1 MRDGHA
7 SSGNRAELSLRNK
20 RGVLLYVLLAVVVAL
35 GPVALGGC
43 AGLVS
48 GNTTSSPPPP
58 STLVIT
64 NVQAP
69 SETTATSQIVWTT
82 NVAADSA
89 VDYGTSTSFGSSTP
103 VDSAMVTSHQVTLSG
118 LAPGTTYYYQ
128 VNSTDSNGNHGHSG
142 GHGFKTVGLSIS
154 GTINPTTGGSG
165 ATLTLSG
172 AASGTTTADN
182 SGNYTFSGLANGTYA
197 VAPSHAGFTFV
208 PSSQSMTVN
217 GANVAG
223 VNFTDNAAAVAPTIT
238 AQPASHTVTAGQAAT
253 FTVVAAGTAPLSYQ
267 WQKNG
272 VNVAG
277 ASSAS
282 YTTPATTT
290 ADSGASF
297 DVVVSNTAGTVT
309 SAAATLTV
317 SAVAV
322 APTITTQP
330 GNQTV
335 TAGQTATF
343 NVVVAGTAPLSYQ
356 WQKNGVNIAGA
367 TSTSYTT
374 AVTATS
380 DSGSTFAVVV
390 TNTAGTV
397 TSAAATLTVNAA
409 AVAPTITAQPG
420 NQTVTTGQTA
430 TFTLVAAGTAPLSY
444 QWQKNGANIAG
455 ATAAN
460 YTTPATTTADSGTSF
475 DVVVS
480 NTAGTVTSSA
490 ATLTVNPA
498 PVAPTITTQPVNQT
512 VTAGQTATFN
522 VAATGTAPLSY
533 QWRKNGVNI
542 AGATAA
548 GYTTPATTTS
558 DSGATFTAVVSN
570 TAGTV
575 TSAAATLTVNAAVV
589 APTITTQPGNQTATF
604 NVVATGTT
612 PLSYQWQKNGV
623 NIAGATAT
631 SYTTPVTATSDS
643 GSTFAVVV
651 TNTAGTVTSAAATL
665 TVTAAAVA
673 PTITTQPANQ
683 TVTAGQTAT
692 FNVVATGTAPLS
704 YQWQKNGVNI
714 AGATATSYTTP
725 VTATS
730 DSGSAFRVIVSNTA
744 GTVTSSAAT
753 LTVNPA
759 PVAPTITTQPGN
771 QTVTAGQAAT
781 FNVVATGTAP
791 LSYQWQKNGVNIAG
805 ATAANYTTPA
815 TTTADSGTSF
825 DVVVSNTAGTATSA
839 AATLTVNPAPVAPT
853 ITTQPGNQTVTGG
866 QTATFTVVAAGTAPL
881 SYQWQ
886 KNGVNIAGAT
896 ATSYTTPLTATSD
909 SGSTFDVVVSNT
921 AGTVTSATATLTVNP
936 APVAPSITTQP
947 ANQTVTAGQAATF
960 AAVATG
966 TAPLSYQW
974 QKNGVNIAGATAT
987 SYTTPA
993 TTTTD
998 SGSTFRLIVSNTAGT
1013 VTSAVATLTVNP
1025 APVAPSITTQPANQT
1040 VTAGQTATFTVVAA
1054 GTVPLSYQW
1063 QKNGVNVAGATSASY
1078 TSPATTTSDSGATFD
1093 VVVSNTA
1100 GTVTSAAAT
1109 LTVNPAPA
1117 PAIQTNPTSINFAS
1131 GVVGTG
1137 LSQPLIIKNT
1147 GTATLNITQVNE
1159 TGSAFSV
1166 SGFTLPLN
1174 VNAGQ
1179 QTTIT
1184 VAFLPTVVGTVPG
1197 NISIVSNAPTSPTS
1211 VGLSGTGVA
1220 ATLTLGINP
1229 TSLSFGNVTTGTSS
1243 AAQSVTITNTGNS
1256 SVTISQIN
1264 LSADYSMTGGSAP
1277 VTLTPSQ
1284 NLTLSVRFS
1293 PTTAVTVNGSI
1304 SIVSNATG
1312 SPATV
1317 TLSGTGVAP
1326 VQHSV
1331 ALTWSA
1337 STSTVSGYNVYRDTV
1352 SGGPYT
1358 KINPSLV
1365 TVLNFTDS
1373 TVQSATTYFYVT
1385 TAVDSSGNESVYS
1398 NEVTAPI
1405 P

>member
-1 MRDGHA
+1 MRDGQVD
-7 SSGNRAELSLRNK
+7 SGNRTELALRK
-20 RGVLLYVLLAVVVAL
+20 RRGLLQHVLLVVVVAL
-35 GPVALGGC
+35 GPIALSGC

-58 STLVIT
+58 STLDIT
-64 NVQAP
+64 NVQAA
-69 SETTATSQIVWTT
+69 SATTSNSQVVWTT
-82 NVAADSA
+82 NVPADSS
-89 VDYGTSTSFGSSTP
+89 VDYGLTASYGNSTP
-103 VDSAMVTSHQVTLSG
+103 VDSAMVTSHQIALSG
-118 LAPGTTYYYQ
+118 LVAGTTYYYQ
-128 VNSTDSNGNHGHSG
+128 VNSTDSKSNHGKSG
-142 GHGFKTVGLSIS
+142 GHTFKTAGFSLS
-154 GTINPTTGGSG
+154 GTISPVAGGNG

-172 AASGTTTADN
+172 AASTTTTADS
-182 SGNYTFSGLANGTYA
+182 SGNYAFSGLPNGTFT
-197 VAPSHAGFTFV
+197 VAPSHAGFTFT
-208 PSSQSMTVN
+208 PSSQSMAVN
-217 GANVAG
+217 GANVTG

-238 AQPASHTVTAGQAAT
+238 AQPGNQTVTAGQAAA
-253 FTVVAAGTAPLSYQ
+253 FTVVAAGTAPMSYQ
-267 WQKNG
+267 WQKSG
-272 VNVAG
+272 VNIAG
-277 ASSAS
+277 AISAS

-317 SAVAV
+317 NAAAV

-343 NVVVAGTAPLSYQ
+343 NVVATGTAPLSYQ
-356 WQKNGVNIAGA
+356 WQKSGVNIVGA

-374 AVTATS
+374 PVTATS
-380 DSGSTFAVVV
+380 DSGSTFAVAV

-420 NQTVTTGQTA
+420 NQTVT
-430 TFTLVAAGTAPLSY
+430 AG
-444 QWQKNGANIAG
+444 
-455 ATAAN
+455 
-460 YTTPATTTADSGTSF
+460 
-475 DVVVS
+475 
-480 NTAGTVTSSA
+480 
-490 ATLTVNPA
+490 
-498 PVAPTITTQPVNQT
+498 
-512 VTAGQTATFN
+512 
-522 VAATGTAPLSY
+522 
-533 QWRKNGVNI
+533 
-542 AGATAA
+542 
-548 GYTTPATTTS
+548 
-558 DSGATFTAVVSN
+558 
-570 TAGTV
+570 
-575 TSAAATLTVNAAVV
+575 
-589 APTITTQPGNQTATF
+589 QTATF
-604 NVVATGTT
+604 NVVATGTA
-612 PLSYQWQKNGV
+612 PLGYQWQKNGV

-631 SYTTPVTATSDS
+631 SYTTPVTSATDS
-643 GSTFAVVV
+643 GST
-651 TNTAGTVTSAAATL
+651 
-665 TVTAAAVA
+665 
-673 PTITTQPANQ
+673 
-683 TVTAGQTAT
+683 
-692 FNVVATGTAPLS
+692 
-704 YQWQKNGVNI
+704 
-714 AGATATSYTTP
+714 
-725 VTATS
+725 
-730 DSGSAFRVIVSNTA
+730 FRVIVSNTA

-759 PVAPTITTQPGN
+759 PVAPTIATQPGN
-771 QTVTAGQAAT
+771 QTVTAGQTAT

-791 LSYQWQKNGVNIAG
+791 LGYQWQKNGVNIAG
-805 ATAANYTTPA
+805 ATATSYTTPVTSA
-815 TTTADSGTSF
+815 TDSGTSF
-825 DVVVSNTAGTATSA
+825 DVVVSNTAGTVTSA
-839 AATLTVNPAPVAPT
+839 VATLTVTTVVVAPT
-853 ITTQPGNQTVTGG
+853 ITTQPVNQTVTAG

-896 ATSYTTPLTATSD
+896 AASYTTPATTTAD
-909 SGSTFDVVVSNT
+909 SGTSFDVVVSNT
-921 AGTVTSATATLTVNP
+921 AGTVTSAA
-936 APVAPSITTQP
+936 
-947 ANQTVTAGQAATF
+947 
-960 AAVATG
+960 
-966 TAPLSYQW
+966 
-974 QKNGVNIAGATAT
+974 
-987 SYTTPA
+987 
-993 TTTTD
+993 
-998 SGSTFRLIVSNTAGT
+998 
-1013 VTSAVATLTVNP
+1013 ATLTVNP

-1054 GTVPLSYQW
+1054 GTVPLGYQW
-1063 QKNGVNVAGATSASY
+1063 QKNGVNIAGATAVSY

-1117 PAIQTNPTSINFAS
+1117 PAIQTNPTSINFAN

-1137 LSQPLIIKNT
+1137 LSQSLIIKNT

-1184 VAFLPTVVGTVPG
+1184 VTFLPTVAGTVPG

-1211 VGLSGTGVA
+1211 VGLSGTAVA

-1256 SVTISQIN
+1256 SVAISQIN

-1304 SIVSNATG
+1304 SIVSNASG

-1317 TLSGTGVAP
+1317 TLSGTGI

-1331 ALTWSA
+1331 ALAWNA
-1337 STSTVSGYNVYRDTV
+1337 STSTVAGYNVYRSTV

-1365 TVLNFTDS
+1365 VVLSYTDL
-1373 TVQSATTYFYVT
+1373 TVQSGTTYFYVT
-1385 TAVDSSGNESVYS
+1385 TAVDSSGNESIYS
-1398 NEVTAPI
+1398 NEASASI